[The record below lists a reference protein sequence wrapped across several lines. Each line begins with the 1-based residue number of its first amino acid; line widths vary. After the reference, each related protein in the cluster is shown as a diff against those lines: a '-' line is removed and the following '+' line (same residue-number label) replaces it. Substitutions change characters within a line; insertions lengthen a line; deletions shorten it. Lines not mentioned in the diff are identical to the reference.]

1 MSSLSVTFLNNN
13 KSRLN
18 VRHING
24 CMWLDWG
31 SAQGAVAPYSM
42 GIYSTQILDSHY
54 KLATIL
60 REMASY
66 YVQADTR
73 LEA

>member
-13 KSRLN
+13 KRRLN
-18 VRHING
+18 VWHISR

-31 SAQGAVAPYSM
+31 SVQGEVAPYSM
-42 GIYSTQILDSHY
+42 GIYSTQILVSHY
-54 KLATIL
+54 KLAAIL

-66 YVQADTR
+66 YVQADTW